1 MPIEIREIV
10 IRATVSQNDA
20 AAAPGSGGNLAG
32 GGDPSGPDVL
42 QECLDQVIQ
51 VFEDKK
57 ER

>member
-1 MPIEIREIV
+1 MPVEIREIV
-10 IRATVSQNDA
+10 IRATVSQNEG
-20 AAAPGSGGNLAG
+20 AAAPGGGNLAE

>member
-1 MPIEIREIV
+1 MPVEIREIV

-20 AAAPGSGGNLAG
+20 AAAPGGGNLAG